1 MNALPEAR
9 CQQLTVGHPSA
20 TGGGLIEPSA
30 LLHSVGD
37 ALAYVRLAVHLHE
50 SGLSW
55 LAYNLTAVSPRNH
68 WTGAGLQRLMTNP
81 PISYD
86 RWVHLPAWR
95 LHRLVDARAL
105 GYVHA
110 AHLAELAVVLVALAR
125 VWWLRRRRRALRRAS
140 ARAAGWPA
148 PPRLA
153 TLGVG
158 PGTPAGGAGSGVALG
173 GVVILARLVWFL
185 GRAPFLLVAALHS
198 LASGTPAAGG
208 GRTAKVAGKE
218 GERGVRA
225 LKRGGWLSSHG
236 WPVGTVGRGL
246 ARRTITLNHEL
257 QCAHVMVSGSPGSG
271 KSKTQ
276 LVPWVLSEIALPPK
290 LRASM
295 ILMDPKPDAEIT
307 NSTIAVMERAGWRT
321 WVYDPFSP
329 GSMRINALGLCADSE
344 EVEAL
349 VDAWVIGVIG
359 VDHPTVGGPAKR
371 VLAAVAIHL
380 RTLAEEG
387 WARVSLADVAR
398 YIAADEDGDAC
409 LSLAGIK
416 EKSKGI
422 TAMDGARDATRV
434 LLNPHVAASMDG
446 QDWDTAAFLAV
457 PTIVYVPIM
466 MGKRGSTRPFFTTL
480 FPLMFNAFTRASGG
494 LPLRRRVRILAD
506 EFANMSPVKAFDDF
520 ISAVRYLDVGV
531 AIASQGV
538 NDIKVMY
545 GSDWSRIEASLTTRL
560 HLPRKGVAV
569 ISQEAAV
576 PILVTT
582 HFWMKRD
589 RLMALRV
596 RRGQRRLTKSLALAR
611 QARGHGAAPALAA
624 SLAIEGPHDGDTR
637 RLDTAAYTAIT
648 EELTPYPHACGGE
661 PADKPL
667 RALKRDTVPTSVGV
681 NRTEEQGEEVGHE
694 PMTTAS
700 TATASMASTATP
712 RRTYPHICA
721 WGPCGVAFKGR
732 ASAVYCSSSC
742 RSKAHH
748 AQRTQQ
754 GQTAV

>member
-1 MNALPEAR
+1 
-9 CQQLTVGHPSA
+9 
-20 TGGGLIEPSA
+20 
-30 LLHSVGD
+30 
-37 ALAYVRLAVHLHE
+37 VRLAVHLHE

-68 WTGAGLQRLMTNP
+68 WTGAGLQRLMSNP

-86 RWVHLPAWR
+86 RWAHLPAWR

-105 GYVHA
+105 GYVHD

-125 VWWLRRRRRALRRAS
+125 VWWLRRRRRALRRAA

-153 TLGVG
+153 TWGAA
-158 PGTPAGGAGSGVALG
+158 PGSPVQRGAGAGGALG

-185 GRAPFLLVAALHS
+185 VRAPFLLVAALHG
-198 LASGTPAAGG
+198 LAPTTTTM
-208 GRTAKVAGKE
+208 GRTAQAAAKGKE
-218 GERGVRA
+218 DKPLRA

-246 ARRTITLNHEL
+246 ARRMVTLNHEL

-276 LVPWVLSEIALPPK
+276 LVPWILSELRLPAR
-290 LRASM
+290 LRASL
-295 ILMDPKPDAEIT
+295 IVMDPKPDAELT
-307 NSTIAVMERAGWRT
+307 NTTIAVMERAGWRV
-321 WVYDPFSP
+321 WVYDPFSA
-329 GSMRINALGLCADSE
+329 GSMKINALGLCADSE
-344 EVEAL
+344 EVEAI

-359 VDHPTVGGPAKR
+359 VDHPTVGQPAKR

-380 RTLAEEG
+380 RALAEEA

-398 YIAADEDGDAC
+398 FIAADEDGDAC

-416 EKSKGI
+416 EKAKGI

-434 LLNPHVAASMDG
+434 LLNPHVAASMTG
-446 QDWDTAAFLAV
+446 NDWDTAAMIDA
-457 PTIVYVPIM
+457 PTAVYVPIT
-466 MGKRGSTRPFFTTL
+466 MGKRTSTRPFFMAL
-480 FPLMFNAFTRASGG
+480 FPLMFGEFTRVSHGR
-494 LPLRRRVRILAD
+494 PLRRRVRILAD
-506 EFANMSPVKAFDDF
+506 EFASMSPVKNFDDF
-520 ISAVRYLDVGV
+520 ISASRYLDVGV

-538 NDIKVMY
+538 SDIKVMY
-545 GSDWSRIEASLTTRL
+545 PSTWSRIEASLTTRL

-569 ISQEAAV
+569 ISQEAMP
-576 PILVTT
+576 PIIVATR
-582 HFWMKRD
+582 FWQRD
-589 RLMALRV
+589 KLIVRRV
-596 RRGQRRLTKSLALAR
+596 RLGQRRLNKTLALAR
-611 QARGHGAAPALAA
+611 QGRGQGVAPALPAP
-624 SLAIEGPHDGDTR
+624 LTIEGPHDGDTR
-637 RLDTAAYTAIT
+637 RLIATVDTAIT
-648 EELTPYPHACGGE
+648 E
-661 PADKPL
+661 PL
-667 RALKRDTVPTSVGV
+667 ALPVALV
-681 NRTEEQGEEVGHE
+681 EQEDSTAREGVGHE